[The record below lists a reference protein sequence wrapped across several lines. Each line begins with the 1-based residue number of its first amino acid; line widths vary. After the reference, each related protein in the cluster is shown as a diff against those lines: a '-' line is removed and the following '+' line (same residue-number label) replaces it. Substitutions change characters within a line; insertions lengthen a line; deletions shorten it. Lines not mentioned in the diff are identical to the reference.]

1 MALKEEF
8 EKTGNWLFQRRSYLP
23 FLIVP
28 LLLLALRHSEQL
40 EVVFG
45 NTVQTLWEVFCIV
58 LSFLGFAF
66 RCLTLGWVAEGT
78 SGRNTK
84 GQLAESLNTEGV
96 YSIVRHPLYL
106 GNFLIML
113 GFSLFVEVWWFAL
126 AVVFLFWIYYE
137 KIMFAEEEF
146 LRRKFGPA
154 YEKWANETPVFWP
167 DLKKWKRPSRKFSVK
182 MILRRE
188 YSGFFGIIVAFIGL
202 KILANWLGEG
212 EFEFRVLWGIAF
224 LGGLT
229 VYLVLRTLRR
239 KTNLLK

>member
-23 FLIVP
+23 FLVVP
-28 LLLLALRHSEQL
+28 VLLLALRHSEQV

-45 NTVQTLWEVFCIV
+45 STVQTLWEVFCITI
-58 LSFLGFAF
+58 SFLGFAL

-96 YSIVRHPLYL
+96 YSVARHPLYL
-106 GNFLIML
+106 GNFLIIL

-126 AVVFLFWIYYE
+126 AMIFLFWIYYE

-146 LRRKFGPA
+146 LRRKFGSV
-154 YEKWANETPVFWP
+154 YEKWASETPVFWP
-167 DLKKWKRPSRKFSVK
+167 NLKKWKRPNRKFSVK

-188 YSGFFGIIVAFIGL
+188 YSGFFGIIVAFIAL
-202 KILANWLGEG
+202 KFMANWLAEG
-212 EFEFRVLWGIAF
+212 EFKFRAFWAVAF

-239 KTNLLK
+239 KTKFLK